1 MRSVLSLPVDQ
12 KPSSGW
18 RRRLYEVIFE
28 ADTPAGRAFDLVLI
42 ALILASV
49 AAVVLESIAAVRAR
63 YGPVLLAA
71 EWAFTLLFTLEYAL
85 RLLVVRRPGRYAA
98 SFFGL
103 VDLVA
108 VAPGYISLL
117 VPGTQALLVVRLLR
131 VLRVFRILKLT
142 EYLRE
147 GRTLTEALW
156 ASRRKVGVF
165 LVAVLTLVVMIGS
178 LMYLI
183 EGPENGF
190 EDIPTSIYWAVVTM
204 TTVGYG
210 DISPRTPWGRTAAAA
225 VMVLG
230 YGIIAIPTGIVTAEL
245 SRAGRGSRG
254 EPCPVCGLEGHDGD
268 ARHCKRCGARLPE
281 GSQAGP

>member
-1 MRSVLSLPVDQ
+1 MASTDQ
-12 KPSSGW
+12 KPGGGW

-28 ADTPAGRAFDLVLI
+28 ADTPTGRAFDLLLI

-49 AAVVLESIAAVRAR
+49 TAVVLESVAAVRAR
-63 YGPVLLAA
+63 YGPALLAA

-85 RLLVVRRPGRYAA
+85 RLLVVRRPGRYAT

-103 VDLVA
+103 VDLAA
-108 VAPGYISLL
+108 VVPGYVSLL

-142 EYLRE
+142 EYLHE
-147 GRTLTEALW
+147 GRTLSEALW

-165 LVAVLTLVVMIGS
+165 LTAVLSLVVVIGS

-190 EDIPTSIYWAVVTM
+190 SDIPTSIYWAVVTL

-210 DISPRTPWGRTAAAA
+210 DISPHTPWGRAAAA
-225 VMVLG
+225 VVMVLG
-230 YGIIAIPTGIVTAEL
+230 YGIIAVPTGIVTAEL
-245 SRAGRGSRG
+245 TRAARGVRP
-254 EPCPVCGLEGHDGD
+254 EPCPGCGLGGHDGD
-268 ARHCKRCGARLPE
+268 ARHCKRCGARLPDE
-281 GSQAGP
+281 SRAGS

>member
-1 MRSVLSLPVDQ
+1 MASPDQ
-12 KPSSGW
+12 KPTGGW
-18 RRRLYEVIFE
+18 RGRLYAVIFE
-28 ADTPAGRAFDLVLI
+28 ADTPAGRAFDLGLI

-49 AAVVLESIAAVRAR
+49 AAVVLESVAAVRAR
-63 YGPVLLAA
+63 YGPALLAA

-103 VDLVA
+103 VDLAA
-108 VAPGYISLL
+108 VAPGYVSLL

-142 EYLRE
+142 EYLHE
-147 GRTLTEALW
+147 GRTLGEALW

-165 LVAVLTLVVMIGS
+165 LTAVVTLVVVIGA

-190 EDIPTSIYWAVVTM
+190 EDIPTSIYWAVVTL

-210 DISPRTPWGRTAAAA
+210 DISPRTPWGRAAAAA

-230 YGIIAIPTGIVTAEL
+230 YGIIAVPTGIVTAEL
-245 SRAGRGSRG
+245 TRAGRGVRAG
-254 EPCPVCGLEGHDGD
+254 PCPGCGLAGHDGD
-268 ARHCKRCGARLPE
+268 ARNCKRCGARLPDGGE
-281 GSQAGP
+281 AGP